1 MFYGVGGGGSSSMMA
16 MAQMQQA
23 DQMQMENQA
32 LKGLAGSL
40 MGAMPMMMLFG
51 PMGGLMGAGIGLFG
65 ASQAM
70 QGNQMTGIL
79 GGATMGGLAGM
90 VMGNPMMGMLAGG
103 ATAGLIGLLFN
114 NHNQNQ
120 QSSQNYNYYPQ
131 PNYGNYGGNYGGYGN
146 YGGNYGGYGNYGGG
160 AYAQAYAGN
169 GYASASA
176 GYYPPYPQPYQRPNY
191 GGQLSQEGEGKPIN
205 YKTSGGWNV
214 QVNGGEITITDPNGE
229 HKVVHSGDPHEYVD
243 GKHIKDWD
251 EKTRSLILADGTK
264 ITMNAT
270 GPQGTIQ
277 NYSIYDGNESIQIN
291 ANGNKID
298 NVSFDPRQRMWADA
312 NQSDGETA
320 YVGYDRK
327 GDFVYKDI
335 YKQNEN
341 LGVTPYYKDLAKVD
355 SHWWNP
361 KHVHDQYNDPRLWQT

>member
-1 MFYGVGGGGSSSMMA
+1 MLYGVGGGGSASMMA
-16 MAQMQQA
+16 MAQMQQQ
-23 DQMQMENQA
+23 DQSMVS
-32 LKGLAGSL
+32 GLAGSL

-51 PMGGLMGAGIGLFG
+51 PMGGLMGAGMGLFG
-65 ASQAM
+65 ASQGM
-70 QGNQMTGIL
+70 QGNPMMGAL

-90 VMGNPMMGMLAGG
+90 VMGNPLMGMLAGG
-103 ATAGLIGLLFN
+103 ATGGLIGLLFN
-114 NHNQNQ
+114 HQNQ
-120 QSSQNYNYYPQ
+120 QQQQSQNYPYYPQ
-131 PNYGNYGGNYGGYGN
+131 PNYGGGYG
-146 YGGNYGGYGNYGGG
+146 GGT
-160 AYAQAYAGN
+160 YAQAYAGN

-176 GYYPPYPQPYQRPNY
+176 GYYPPNPQPYQQPNY
-191 GGQLSQEGEGKPIN
+191 GGQLSQEGAGKPIS

-214 QVNGGEITITDPNGE
+214 QINGGELTITDPSGE

-243 GKHIKDWD
+243 GKNIKDWD

-277 NYSIYDGNESIQIN
+277 NYSIYDGQESIQVN

-312 NQSDGETA
+312 NQADGETA
-320 YVGYDRK
+320 YVGYNRR
-327 GDFVYKDI
+327 GDFIYNDI

-341 LGVTPYYKDLAKVD
+341 LGVTPYYKDLAKVQNA
-355 SHWWNP
+355 WWGG
-361 KHVHDQYNDPRLWQT
+361 HDVQNLYKA